1 MKNLLVSVFLLTT
14 VSDTA
19 LQEKAS
25 ITKDNHNRIQPAGNV
40 FIITTDGFRWQEIFK
55 GADSALI
62 NNEIYTPDTATLKML
77 YWENS
82 AEERRKKLM
91 PFFWNVLSKRGQLF
105 GNRVYDNKVNV
116 SNVWSIS
123 YPGYNEIFTGNEDR
137 SVSSNEKISNKN
149 INVLEY
155 LNGTE
160 TYKGKVAVFTSWDV
174 FPYILGEERNA
185 LPVNAGYEN
194 IESGSL
200 SNSEQLINKIQNETI
215 DRKEGYRHDALT
227 FEMAKEYLKKNRP
240 KILYL
245 GLGET
250 DEFAHRER
258 YDLYLQQANNF
269 DKILSEL
276 WHWVQ
281 TTPGYKDNTTFIIT
295 TDHGRGKKTE
305 KWGRHGYFTSGSSQT
320 WLAVIGPGIQALGEI
335 KEDQQIFQKQL
346 AQTIAA
352 LLGEKFEA
360 NHRIASPLALR

>member
-1 MKNLLVSVFLLTT
+1 MYFL
-14 VSDTA
+14 
-19 LQEKAS
+19 
-25 ITKDNHNRIQPAGNV
+25 
-40 FIITTDGFRWQEIFK
+40 
-55 GADSALI
+55 
-62 NNEIYTPDTATLKML
+62 
-77 YWENS
+77 
-82 AEERRKKLM
+82 
-91 PFFWNVLSKRGQLF
+91 
-105 GNRVYDNKVNV
+105 
-116 SNVWSIS
+116 
-123 YPGYNEIFTGNEDR
+123 
-137 SVSSNEKISNKN
+137 
-149 INVLEY
+149 
-155 LNGTE
+155 
-160 TYKGKVAVFTSWDV
+160 
-174 FPYILGEERNA
+174 ILGEERNA